1 MFSTIYSGAVCGLQA
16 YLIRVEVDLAGGLPA
31 FLMVGSLGSEVRES
45 RERVCVAMKNSGFQ
59 IPPGHIT
66 VNLAPADRRKDGT
79 AFDLPIAI
87 GLLQDMELLKEDAVK
102 DTLFLGELG
111 LNGEI
116 KKAKGVLPI
125 VREATRRGIHRVIVP
140 RENALEAAVIP
151 GVTVWGVG
159 NLGELFTA
167 LVHPGEDEEKIYRPR
182 VCPEDLLKCSGGDR
196 RGDFREVAGQESAR
210 RGALIAAAG
219 FHNLLMMGPPGVG
232 KSMIAGRIPGIL
244 PPLTLEESIEVSK
257 IYSICGLL
265 KPDTP
270 LVLQRPFRSP
280 HHSTTAQAMAGG
292 GRNPKPG
299 EISLASYGTLFLDEL
314 TEFQPKILD
323 LLRQPM
329 EEGSITVSR
338 LNQTVVFPAK
348 TMIAAAMNPCKCG
361 YYPDMQKCR
370 CTAASIERY
379 INRISQ
385 PLLDRI
391 DICVETPQIKFEE
404 LNGTKKE
411 ECSDTIRERVIEVHA
426 IQKKRYQKEDFQFN
440 SQIPAARIAE
450 YCALSKDQEKY
461 MKKIYKQLNLTAR
474 SYHKILKV
482 ARTLA
487 DMDGSENI
495 LDAHLNEAVCYRNID
510 KRFWRDSL

>member
-59 IPPGHIT
+59 IPTGHIT

-167 LVHPGEDEEKIYRPR
+167 LLHPGEDEEKIYRPR

-244 PPLTLEESIEVSK
+244 PPLTLEESLEVTS
-257 IYSICGLL
+257 IYSVAGLL
-265 KPDTP
+265 PPEQALITE
-270 LVLQRPFRSP
+270 RPFYAP
-280 HHSTTAQAMAGG
+280 HQNVTLAALIGG
-292 GRNPKPG
+292 GATVPRPG
-299 EISLASYGTLFLDEL
+299 MVSLAHRGVLFLDEL
-314 TEFQPKILD
+314 PQFQRVVLD
-323 LLRQPM
+323 SMRQPL
-329 EEGSITVSR
+329 EERRVQIARSAGLITYPSDFMLV
-338 LNQTVVFPAK
+338 
-348 TMIAAAMNPCKCG
+348 AAMNPCPCG
-361 YYPDMQKCR
+361 YYPDRNKCR
-370 CTAASIERY
+370 CTQPQIDKYLGKVSG
-379 INRISQ
+379 

-391 DICVETPQIKFEE
+391 DLCVELQPVDILHLQENGSGESSEE
-404 LNGTKKE
+404 M
-411 ECSDTIRERVIEVHA
+411 REKIGAARKMQE
-426 IQKKRYQKEDFQFN
+426 KRYAGTDYRFN
-440 SQIPAARIAE
+440 GDVSSADA
-450 YCALSKDQEKY
+450 EKY
-461 MKKIYKQLNLTAR
+461 CVLGTEEKKVMGQMYHTLSLSARAYHRILKTAR
-474 SYHKILKV
+474 TI
-482 ARTLA
+482 A
-487 DMDGSENI
+487 DLEGYGEITKD
-495 LDAHLNEAVCYRNID
+495 HLLEAACYRPSEEYWN
-510 KRFWRDSL
+510 